1 MLLLARQI
9 MRSWL
14 FIKIIL
20 TTESYFLDH
29 LRQSRKKDGNF
40 SCLLWISPNKHLSQL
55 ELKSARIKTNWKVPS
70 SSKNYQHVIFMHE
83 SLPLSFFL
91 VLPVCF
97 WHGLVDKVSLVVEFQ
112 LWWVLKKAK
121 NLHTLRKPFYFA
133 KCQNHRKQFMLK
145 TFFFSLPIFKHF
157 IFWNHAQ
164 FLTKWYSLST
174 YIDIWQKI
182 LLFRTHH
189 LWNSTNELT
198 LLLACIYAKC
208 KLLDAQIK
216 F

>member
-14 FIKIIL
+14 FIKLIL

-145 TFFFSLPIFKHF
+145 TFFSHF
-157 IFWNHAQ
+157 LF
-164 FLTKWYSLST
+164 LST
-174 YIDIWQKI
+174 LFSEIMHNFWRSDIHWVHTLIFGQKSCSLGPTI
-182 LLFRTHH
+182 
-189 LWNSTNELT
+189 SEIPQTNWHYYWHAYMPSVNFWT
-198 LLLACIYAKC
+198 PK
-208 KLLDAQIK
+208 
-216 F
+216 